1 MATADPDRCQAPSA
15 CKQAPCQWS
24 PVGGQA
30 FSTSACTA
38 CGSHSRYSVSRSAEK
53 GGRGGQSGSLP
64 ACQLQGRPS
73 HHPQVPWVAPSHRPT
88 NPVAVGHPPWSG
100 SHLGFLL
107 QATSKA
113 SRQLAFLAT
122 RALRRLS
129 VLGCSLCMGCRIWS
143 ILKSTARPALPTRS
157 PSLHLTR
164 GAGRMKGSRLHHLP
178 PLASG
183 PPTQAA
189 SVLAACLI

>member
-1 MATADPDRCQAPSA
+1 MLSGPLGLQAGA
-15 CKQAPCQWS
+15 A
-24 PVGGQA
+24 
-30 FSTSACTA
+30 
-38 CGSHSRYSVSRSAEK
+38 SVVR
-53 GGRGGQSGSLP
+53 GGRPGFLNISVHGLWEPLKVLGQQVCREGREGGQSSSVP
-64 ACQLQGRPS
+64 ARQLQGRSS
-73 HHPQVPWVAPSHRPT
+73 HQPQVPWVAPYHLPP
-88 NPVAVGHPPWSG
+88 NPLAVGHPPWSG

-129 VLGCSLCMGCRIWS
+129 VLGCSLWVGRRTWG
-143 ILKSTARPALPTRS
+143 ILKFTARPALPRRS
-157 PSLHLTR
+157 PSVHHAG
-164 GAGRMKGSRLHHLP
+164 GAGWMEGSRLHHLP

-189 SVLAACLI
+189 SVLAACPI